1 MVSDVL
7 AREQRVVDV
16 PDIAQ
21 APAPFAEVAGR
32 LDLRFET
39 RPASGQTTLR
49 VLDQRPP
56 LRVVRAFAC
65 DDGGA
70 LVHLHNV
77 SGGVLGGDQLELNV
91 EVAADARAQ
100 ITTTGATR
108 LYRCRY
114 GSPAAVQQSVI
125 EVGPGGLL
133 EYVPDPLLPFAG
145 SRYRQ
150 HTRVELAAGAGLFW
164 WEMLAPGREG
174 RGERFGYDELE
185 LSFALRAEGRPIA
198 YERARLE
205 PHERALDSL
214 ARFGPYTH
222 FASFYICRVGQPRAQ
237 WLALETRL
245 AALAQELTTSGKVL
259 WGASMLPAHGLS
271 VRGLSRSG
279 RAISLGLPIFWDV
292 AKRELYGL
300 PAAPPR
306 KVQ

>member
-1 MVSDVL
+1 MLSGVL
-7 AREQRVVDV
+7 IHEQRAGAI
-16 PDIAQ
+16 PDIVQ
-21 APAPFAEVAGR
+21 APVPFAEVDGR
-32 LDLRFET
+32 LHLRFET
-39 RPASGQTTLR
+39 RSASEKTTLR

-77 SGGVLGGDQLELNV
+77 SGGVLGGDRLEFQV

-108 LYRCRY
+108 LYRCRD
-114 GSPAAVQQSVI
+114 GAPAAVQQSLI
-125 EVGPGGLL
+125 EVGHGGLL

-164 WEMLAPGREG
+164 WEILAPGREA
-174 RGERFGYDELE
+174 RGECFGYDELE
-185 LSFALRAEGRPIA
+185 LSFALRVEGRPIA
-198 YERARLE
+198 YERARLL

-222 FASFYICRVGQPRAQ
+222 FASFYICRVGQPSAQ

-245 AALAQELTTSGKVL
+245 AALAQELTTPGDVL
-259 WGASMLPAHGLS
+259 WGATTLPAHGLS

-292 AKRELYGL
+292 AKQELYGQ